1 VPGRDKSKIRN
12 PNIEIRNKLEIRKRN
27 SQQTIA
33 FPHRLSSFA
42 LRKDTILVYG
52 LWFMISNFGFV
63 SDFDIRISD
72 LLLSQSFPS
81 AGE

>member
-1 VPGRDKSKIRN
+1 
-12 PNIEIRNKLEIRKRN
+12 
-27 SQQTIA
+27 
-33 FPHRLSSFA
+33 LSSFA